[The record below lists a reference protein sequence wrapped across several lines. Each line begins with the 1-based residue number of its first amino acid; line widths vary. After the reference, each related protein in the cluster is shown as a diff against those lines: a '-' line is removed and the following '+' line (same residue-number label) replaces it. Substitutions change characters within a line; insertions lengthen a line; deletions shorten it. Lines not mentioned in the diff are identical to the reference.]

1 MLTATAVQAYT
12 VISIHNNG
20 GVLMDCKSEEFKNS
34 LCQLIANN
42 IAIARARKKILNEMA
57 ADEIRQLVDMRTN
70 PDGEGLLTIPPEMQE
85 ASQELSTLTE
95 QQLSS
100 LVDFALVQGAEGDQT
115 NIRGKRNW
123 IMLAITLSLYFPLM
137 DSALKKKGFS
147 IDAMVELLRETELD
161 ENGYPVKDSLL
172 FQIIRSAKNALRKK
186 GDPEEPEVESIVV
199 KQASHLVYPLD
210 KVNSYIWQDFAPGEL
225 GYSLEIDV
233 AKSGSKDHIPI
244 SYSIDFAALDG
255 LPIAKNLTTFDK
267 RVYCA
272 AASLYEGGNNDTTP
286 TQIYK
291 TMGQPGKPSTDQINK
306 IKQSLLKMRAAQIF
320 IDTRAE
326 ADAYNYEHTEY
337 EGSLLPTERCTKR
350 VNGRITKD
358 AVHFLREPPLIEFAK
373 GRKQVTSIAISVLQS
388 PVSQSETIL
397 RVEDYLLNRIS
408 RARKKP
414 KETILLQTL
423 FNEARITEKKAQGR
437 IIQKVKTLLTHY
449 KKTDFIADF
458 SITPRSIIVENK
470 KTGSASD
477 R

>member
-1 MLTATAVQAYT
+1 
-12 VISIHNNG
+12 
-20 GVLMDCKSEEFKNS
+20 MDCKSEEFKNS
-34 LCQLIANN
+34 LCRLIEEH
-42 IAIARARKKILNEMA
+42 IALARATTKTLKELTP
-57 ADEIRQLVDMRTN
+57 DEIRQLTKIYSD
-70 PDGEGLLTIPPEMQE
+70 PDEKSLSTIPPRAQE
-85 ASQELSTLTE
+85 AARELSTLTGR
-95 QQLSS
+95 QVSS
-100 LVDFALVQGAEGDQT
+100 LVDFAIAHEAKGDQA
-115 NIRGKRNW
+115 NISGRRNW
-123 IMLAITLSLYFPLM
+123 AMLAMTLSLYFPLM
-137 DSALKKKGFS
+137 ESTLEENGIS
-147 IDAMVELLRETELD
+147 INTMVELLRGTELD
-161 ENGYPVKDSLL
+161 ENGYPIKNSLL
-172 FQIIRSAKNALRKK
+172 FQMIRSTKNALQEAK
-186 GDPEEPEVESIVV
+186 ESEVESIVA
-199 KQASHLVYPLD
+199 KQASHLIYPLD
-210 KVNSYIWQDFAPGEL
+210 KVNGYIWQDFAPGEL
-225 GYSLEIDV
+225 GYSLDIDV

-255 LPIAKNLTTFDK
+255 LPIAKKLTAFDK

-272 AASLYEGGNNDTTP
+272 AASLYEAGNNSTTP

-291 TMGQPGKPSTDQINK
+291 TMGQSGKPSADQVDK

-320 IDTRAE
+320 IDTKAE
-326 ADAYNYEHTEY
+326 ADAYNYELTEY

-358 AVHFLREPPLIEFAK
+358 AVHFLREPPLTEFAK

-423 FNEARITEKKAQGR
+423 FNEAGITEKKAQGR
-437 IIQKVKTLLTHY
+437 IVQKVKTLLTHY
-449 KKTDFIADF
+449 KKTDFIANF

-470 KTGSASD
+470 KIGSASD